1 MVVKVSFLFKNKT
14 CEEYRLT
21 LLGWGIHVNILYNN
35 HLFFYYFVLY
45 KFIIKN
51 RKTFF
56 NK

>member
-1 MVVKVSFLFKNKT
+1 MVIKVSFLFKNKT